1 MKSSLPLG
9 RIAGVRV
16 QVDVSVVVVVVIL
29 VVTLAF
35 GRFPLVLPG
44 RSTVGYLAAA
54 VVAAVMF
61 MASVLTH
68 EVAHAVVARRNGIQ
82 VESITL
88 WLFGGVAQLKGDP
101 RSPGADLRIA
111 VVGPLTSL
119 VLGVAFG
126 AVAFGLS
133 LAGVGGLPVAVIGYL
148 AGINVVLAI
157 FNLVPAAPLDGGR
170 VLRAVLWAIWRD
182 QQRAALA
189 AGRAGRVFGYL
200 LVGLGLL
207 QVAYGSGFSGLW
219 LVLIGLFVVSAAA
232 AEEQHAR
239 LGSLLRG
246 VVVGDVMT
254 AHPVVA
260 DPAQTVDEFIQRIA
274 LTHPFSSYPLTDPT
288 GRLNGLVTLNR
299 VRSVPAERRAS
310 TELSEIACRPD
321 EIPTARPDEPL
332 AELLPRMAGCADGR
346 AIVTDQNGAV
356 VGVVSPSDVSRAVQR
371 ASLARADAPGRGTGP
386 GPHLFTRRPGSGAG
400 WRT

>member
-16 QVDVSVVVVVVIL
+16 QVDVSVIVVVVIL

-35 GRFPLVLPG
+35 GRFPHVLPG
-44 RSTVGYLAAA
+44 RGTVAYLAAA
-54 VVAAVMF
+54 VIAAVLF
-61 MASVLTH
+61 MASVLAH

-88 WLFGGVAQLKGDP
+88 WLFGGVAQLRGDP

-111 VVGPLTSL
+111 AVGPLTSL
-119 VLGVAFG
+119 ALGVGYG

-133 LAGVGGLPVAVIGYL
+133 LAGVGGLPVAVLGYL
-148 AGINVVLAI
+148 AGINVVLAV
-157 FNLVPAAPLDGGR
+157 FNLAPAAPLDGGR
-170 VLRAVLWAIWRD
+170 VLRAILWMIWRD
-182 QQRAALA
+182 QQRAAFA
-189 AGRAGRVFGYL
+189 AGRAGRIFGYL

-207 QVAYGSGFSGLW
+207 QVAYGSSFSGFW
-219 LVLIGLFVVSAAA
+219 LVLIGLFIVSAAA

-239 LGSLLRG
+239 VGSLLRT

-260 DPAQTVDEFIQRIA
+260 DPEQSVDEFIRRTA
-274 LTHPFSSYPLTDPT
+274 FTRPFSSYPLTDPT
-288 GRLNGLVTLNR
+288 GRLRGLVTINR
-299 VRSVPAERRAS
+299 VRTVPVERRAS

-332 AELLPRMAGCADGR
+332 ADLLPRMAGCADGR
-346 AIVTDQNGAV
+346 AIVTAENGAV
-356 VGVVSPSDVSRAVQR
+356 VGIVSPSDVSRAVQL
-371 ASLARADAPGRGTGP
+371 ASLDRPGRGTGP